1 MFPPQTSSRN
11 VPGLQNSMEQQ
22 HLHPSKLED
31 SYRLISLQDNII
43 LLDLHEI
50 RLHLVLQ
57 FPFQA
62 KWHLGKL
69 NQHSALRKAVKPH
82 GGEMTRGRFK
92 LHLLQQMQ
100 TRLLQVMLR
109 RFRQVDK
116 HWQIHL
122 TLEPQLQ
129 TPQTVFGVGLHLMAF
144 DGGTLGVKTCSGPT
158 KKTCVGKT

>member
-1 MFPPQTSSRN
+1 MFSPQISSRN

-82 GGEMTRGRFK
+82 GGDMTRGRFK

-100 TRLLQVMLR
+100 TRLLQVVAPVSL
-109 RFRQVDK
+109 
-116 HWQIHL
+116 
-122 TLEPQLQ
+122 
-129 TPQTVFGVGLHLMAF
+129 
-144 DGGTLGVKTCSGPT
+144 GG
-158 KKTCVGKT
+158 

>member
-1 MFPPQTSSRN
+1 MGNLPFGLEHDKWVVVHCQGTSVEFICVEAFIHWDDCRKFDSKPFWIEDYCMFSPQISSRN

-82 GGEMTRGRFK
+82 GGDMTRGRFK

-109 RFRQVDK
+109 RFR
-116 HWQIHL
+116 
-122 TLEPQLQ
+122 
-129 TPQTVFGVGLHLMAF
+129 
-144 DGGTLGVKTCSGPT
+144 
-158 KKTCVGKT
+158 